1 MRGKLI
7 DGKLKRGQS
16 AAGAAVLLAIIAGFI
31 VMFII
36 LIPPQERAKLL
47 DGDNE
52 TVVSNKNIDI
62 AVPIKNLLTVSPGRI
77 DYLAQK
83 EIEHP
88 LPVINIFTRTEAK
101 VLAEK
106 NFAYA
111 KKGVFSEETSELSFV
126 VPDLKNTETFLLS
139 FNVDGSAEGKL
150 IIKLNDE
157 DIFSA
162 EVKDGDAKVV
172 KIPKNLIKEMNSF
185 TFSISSPGLAFWA
198 TNDVSLKEIKV
209 VADVTSVEAQS
220 SKNIFL
226 ISETEMKNL
235 KKVVLKFQ
243 PNCKF
248 NEVGKLLITINE
260 KTIYSGVPDC
270 DLAMVP
276 IEFSSDSIYQG
287 ENQIVFYTEKGTY
300 LLSHVVI
307 ESELNE
313 VDFPAYYFELSY
325 EDYNDVKDDKKRAR
339 LTMNFVDVVASKFGE
354 IVFNGNVRY
363 FDTKEVSY
371 TLDLSGD
378 VVQGANSLKIKP
390 KKTLDVREVKIDL
403 IK

>member
-1 MRGKLI
+1 MLE
-7 DGKLKRGQS
+7 
-16 AAGAAVLLAIIAGFI
+16 F
-31 VMFII
+31 F
-36 LIPPQERAKLL
+36 
-47 DGDNE
+47 
-52 TVVSNKNIDI
+52 TVVLYPGNELYRI
-62 AVPIKNLLTVSPGRI
+62 AK
-77 DYLAQK
+77 
-83 EIEHP
+83 
-88 LPVINIFTRTEAK
+88 
-101 VLAEK
+101 
-106 NFAYA
+106 
-111 KKGVFSEETSELSFV
+111 SE
-126 VPDLKNTETFLLS
+126 
-139 FNVDGSAEGKL
+139 
-150 IIKLNDE
+150 
-157 DIFSA
+157 
-162 EVKDGDAKVV
+162 
-172 KIPKNLIKEMNSF
+172 
-185 TFSISSPGLAFWA
+185 
-198 TNDVSLKEIKV
+198 
-209 VADVTSVEAQS
+209 
-220 SKNIFL
+220 
-226 ISETEMKNL
+226 
-235 KKVVLKFQ
+235 
-243 PNCKF
+243 
-248 NEVGKLLITINE
+248 GKLLITINE